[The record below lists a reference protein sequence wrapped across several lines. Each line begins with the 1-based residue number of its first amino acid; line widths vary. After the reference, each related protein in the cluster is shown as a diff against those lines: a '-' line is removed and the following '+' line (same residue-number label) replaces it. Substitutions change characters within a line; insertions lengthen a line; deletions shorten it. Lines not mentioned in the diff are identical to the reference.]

1 MSHVSKSDRKRA
13 QDRIAQRSARQRT
26 KDRLASLELQV
37 SQLQDGADK
46 SLSSELQ
53 RMRRERDDLRV
64 LSSQLLAVANAV
76 QTTLDSGEN
85 QRPPAPVV
93 EDEDHDAASSLMSR
107 IFHDYEA
114 LKTVGPEMALPLSDA
129 HVILNGILN
138 GWDGPVADH
147 EAAIHRLMAFL
158 HRRFMSERPSARLI
172 DQLAVLYLFQMS
184 FLVCRPCC
192 YIQPPANVRSF
203 CSPRSR
209 AATAF

>member
-26 KDRLASLELQV
+26 RERLASLELQV

-76 QTTLDSGEN
+76 QSTLDSGDN
-85 QRPPAPVV
+85 QRAPAPPV
-93 EDEDHDAASSLMSR
+93 DDHDAAASSLMSR

-114 LKTVGPEMALPLSDA
+114 LKTVGPAMALPLSDA

-138 GWDGPVADH
+138 GWDGPVADD

-184 FLVCRPCC
+184 LLVCRPSC
-192 YIQPPANVRSF
+192 YSLPANVPSF

-209 AATAF
+209 AVTAI